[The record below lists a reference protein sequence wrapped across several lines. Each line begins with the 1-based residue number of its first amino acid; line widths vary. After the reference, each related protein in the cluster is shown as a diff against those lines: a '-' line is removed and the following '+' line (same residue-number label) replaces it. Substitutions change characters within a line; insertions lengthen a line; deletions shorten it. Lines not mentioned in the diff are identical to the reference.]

1 MATATSTNNSWQELL
16 GNVQQ
21 TMADDS
27 HTASQ
32 ITQYCSRVGVAEI
45 VVSVGAVAAGIGQ
58 EAVLAPD
65 MTLVVGAGAPGPAE
79 RTRPWKIN

>member
-45 VVSVGAVAAGIGQ
+45 VVYSYQ
-58 EAVLAPD
+58 R
-65 MTLVVGAGAPGPAE
+65 TLNTETLIP
-79 RTRPWKIN
+79 TIYNYFY